1 MNEEQFM
8 GFVRKDTLRAV
19 KLSRGESMS
28 KFTLAFIVDNKYFC
42 LKSYVTLVWSS
53 TMLVASAA
61 LHVGTY
67 ALWKGWDDCTARYR
81 RTKKQKGHVSIFHS
95 PLD

>member
-42 LKSYVTLVWSS
+42 LKSYVTLV
-53 TMLVASAA
+53 
-61 LHVGTY
+61 
-67 ALWKGWDDCTARYR
+67 
-81 RTKKQKGHVSIFHS
+81 
-95 PLD
+95 